1 MYLNLVSGT
10 MKHPPIDPQLEKVI
24 TKIAQKYTRGSSISW
39 EDAAQNAIM
48 KVYEALNAGKFQGGI
63 EEFPCWATVVAK
75 REIINFVKKE
85 SLRNHPS
92 LDAPITG
99 TDLSMGD
106 TIADEFNLLDAVTHA
121 ELIFKVRQAIIDL
134 DSRYSKRNYL
144 KLWQLRVA
152 DHNQIQQASALGISQ
167 GEVSKRWK
175 QLVELIT
182 IELGLVN
189 VDGVKREQQNIKNN
203 RKRSEDK
210 W

>member
-1 MYLNLVSGT
+1 MYLHLVSGT
-10 MKHPPIDPQLEKVI
+10 MKHPPIDSQLQQVI
-24 TKIAQKYTRGSSISW
+24 TKIAQKYTRGNSISW

-48 KVYEALNAGKFQGGI
+48 KIYEALNAGKFQGGI
-63 EEFPCWATVVAK
+63 EEFQRWATVVAK
-75 REIINFVKKE
+75 RETINLVKKE

-92 LDAPITG
+92 LDTPIPG
-99 TDLSMGD
+99 TDLSIGD

-121 ELIFKVRQAIIDL
+121 ELILKVRQAIINL
-134 DSRYSKRNYL
+134 DSRYPKRNYL

-152 DHNQIQQASALGISQ
+152 NHNQIQQASALEISQ